1 MDTLTAWS
9 STVSSHLSRSATP
22 GIKRLKPL
30 VVRMRTLAATSALV
44 TGASSG
50 IGRATAAALA
60 SRGAD
65 VAITAR
71 REERLN
77 ELAGTLRDDY
87 DVDVRVHPADV
98 TDDDQ
103 VAELVDDAVEAF
115 GRLDTVVA
123 NAGLGRDG
131 AVEDLSTDAFRQMM
145 DVNCEGLF
153 FTAREVLPHLRET
166 DGILVVVASMA
177 GQYPRPASPVYA
189 ATKWWARGF
198 AKSLAGSVGPDGVG
212 VTVVNPTEVRTEFGS
227 EDGDPLEAQLSP
239 DEAAEPADVA
249 DSIAFA
255 AEQEPPNVVQELDLY
270 RRDKFEGW

>member
-1 MDTLTAWS
+1 MSALE
-9 STVSSHLSRSATP
+9 STT
-22 GIKRLKPL
+22 
-30 VVRMRTLAATSALV
+30 ALV

-50 IGRATAAALA
+50 IGRATARALA

-65 VAITAR
+65 VAISAR
-71 REERLN
+71 RERRL
-77 ELAGTLRDDY
+77 ESLADDIRDEYGT
-87 DVDVRVHPADV
+87 DVLVHPADV
-98 TDDDQ
+98 TDDEQ
-103 VAELVDDAVEAF
+103 VADLVDETVEAF

-123 NAGLGRDG
+123 NAGLGREG
-131 AVEDLSTDAFRQMM
+131 GVEELSTEAFRQMM

-153 FTAREVLPHLRET
+153 FTARESLPHLRET

-177 GQYPRPASPVYA
+177 GEYPRPGNPVYA

-227 EDGDPLEAQLSP
+227 EDDNALEDELSP
-239 DEAAEPADVA
+239 DEAADPEDVA
-249 DSIAFA
+249 EAIAFA
-255 AEQEPPNVVQELDLY
+255 AEQEPPNVVQELDFY